1 MASRE
6 DDLKELALDISRAI
20 VKARQ
25 LKLPTRAYILSMV
38 LMEVSEAIEAADDDG
53 EDDVVG

>member
-1 MASRE
+1 MPTRG

-20 VKARQ
+20 AKAGQ
-25 LKLPTRAYILSMV
+25 LKLPTSAYILSMV

-53 EDDVVG
+53 EDDAVG

>member
-25 LKLPTRAYILSMV
+25 LKLPTSAYILSMV

>member
-25 LKLPTRAYILSMV
+25 LKLPTSAYILSMV

-53 EDDVVG
+53 EHDVVG

>member
-25 LKLPTRAYILSMV
+25 LKLPTSAYILSMV

-53 EDDVVG
+53 EDDVVR

>member
-20 VKARQ
+20 VKVRQ
-25 LKLPTRAYILSMV
+25 LKLPTSAYILSMV

-53 EDDVVG
+53 EDDVVR